1 MMPEATSAGAPSDV
15 FSDSEGNPPQAE
27 NTEDTESSEGGDTGL
42 ASDGGA
48 PSEEASEGA
57 SAEPAEGSP
66 EDGLEAVNPG
76 TSAGDPSSDAM
87 DAARIALEEAGM
99 AIGTAADAVS
109 SASSDEELAAA
120 EDALANARVSII
132 IAGQDL
138 AQARQVLTES
148 DAQGTAAGTSGA
160 AGESSINAAEQALAN
175 ATLAIV
181 VATGAIMDANAGF
194 PDDAQRLPSGG
205 VLTNMPGTGQGS
217 ELDAELEASLII
229 FDGRIEESRQAVLSP
244 GAPSTRTGLPPRQP
258 RKQSGTS
265 GDAEEDTNMATSAD
279 VADAANE
286 KRPQTDAQSSGMGRG
301 ASQAAKAA
309 GATDMIPDDINDGQ
323 NDDIVAQQLR
333 EAALAETDVALR
345 EKLWEEYRRYKSGQ

>member
-1 MMPEATSAGAPSDV
+1 V

-27 NTEDTESSEGGDTGL
+27 NPEDTESSEGGDTEL
-42 ASDGGA
+42 VSDGGT
-48 PSEEASEGA
+48 PSEGA
-57 SAEPAEGSP
+57 SAEASEASS
-66 EDGLEAVNPG
+66 EDGPEAGNPG
-76 TSAGDPSSDAM
+76 KSPDGPSSDAM
-87 DAARIALEEAGM
+87 EAARIALEEAGM
-99 AIGTAADAVS
+99 ASGTAADAGS

-148 DAQGTAAGTSGA
+148 DAQGTATEASGA
-160 AGESSINAAEQALAN
+160 AGESSIDAAEEALAS

-181 VATGAIMDANAGF
+181 VATGAIMDASAGF

-258 RKQSGTS
+258 REQGATS
-265 GDAEEDTNMATSAD
+265 GDAQEDTNMATGAG
-279 VADAANE
+279 VADAADE

-309 GATDMIPDDINDGQ
+309 GATNTIPDDINDGQ

-333 EAALAETDVALR
+333 EAALAETDEALR